1 MAARDSLGVALWP
14 EWRLRLPAW
23 PPGLKMP
30 GLRGLIVPLALV
42 VLWQIATASG
52 LAPESM
58 LPPPARVIRA
68 LAAMA
73 QSGEMAQAVGITA
86 WRLAWGFL
94 LGAAAGTLV
103 GGLCGAS
110 ALARG
115 LLDPLIQ
122 ALRSVPSLAW
132 VPLFILWLGIFEGS
146 KITLIAV
153 GVFFPVYLNLSS
165 GIANVDRKLL
175 EVGEALGL
183 SRLARLVR
191 IQIPASLPA
200 YVVGLRGGLGLGW
213 MFVSAAE
220 LLGASN
226 GLGFIL
232 DDGEQTGRPERVL
245 AAILLFGLC
254 GKLTDTALAA
264 AGARLVAWQDTAPG

>member
-1 MAARDSLGVALWP
+1 
-14 EWRLRLPAW
+14 
-23 PPGLKMP
+23 
-30 GLRGLIVPLALV
+30 
-42 VLWQIATASG
+42 
-52 LAPESM
+52 M
-58 LPPPARVIRA
+58 LPPPMRVIRT

-73 QSGEMAQAVGITA
+73 ATGEMAQAIGITA
-86 WRLAWGFL
+86 WRLAWGFV
-94 LGAAAGTLV
+94 LGAIAGTLI

-110 ALARG
+110 APARA
-115 LLDPLIQ
+115 LLDPFIQ

-132 VPLFILWLGIFEGS
+132 VPLFVLWLGIFEGS

-175 EVGEALGL
+175 EVGQVLGL

-200 YVVGLRGGLGLGW
+200 YVIGLRGGLGLGW

-254 GKLTDTALAA
+254 GKLTDAALAA
-264 AGARLVAWQDTAPG
+264 GGARLVAWQDTARA